1 MTDCRLVMIT
11 WLDSRQTDGAWEW
24 LSKYERLNPVEV
36 VSVGWLIQ
44 DDDNVK
50 VLAQSMAP
58 DGENMQTAGRKAI
71 PTCCIRSIETL
82 VEAEPD
88 GPPKANEALKNLMAS
103 TPPWKTN

>member
-11 WLDSRQTDGAWEW
+11 WLDSRQTDGAWQW
-24 LSKYERLNPVEV
+24 LSQFEKLTPVEA

-58 DGENMQTAGRKAI
+58 DGENMQTSGRKAI
-71 PTCCIRSIETL
+71 PSCCVVRI
-82 VEAEPD
+82 
-88 GPPKANEALKNLMAS
+88 EALSETRETSVDAIVSREADCQGNTSNLS
-103 TPPWKTN
+103 